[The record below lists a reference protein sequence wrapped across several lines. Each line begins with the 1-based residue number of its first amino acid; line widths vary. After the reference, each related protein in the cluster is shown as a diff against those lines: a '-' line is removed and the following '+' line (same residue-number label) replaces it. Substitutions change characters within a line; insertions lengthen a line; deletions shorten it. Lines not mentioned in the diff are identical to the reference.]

1 MKRKFISAML
11 FGALVMAPAAT
22 FVGCADYDDDIEQ
35 LQGQIT
41 TNATTLDQLTKEKMA
56 NVEKEIDALKAA
68 EAQLKEELSK
78 AQTDG
83 DAATLAAAQ
92 KLVADAQAEL
102 QKALDAAN
110 GDITEVNGK
119 VSALDVR
126 LKAAEGKLDNIDAL
140 LAADGKVT
148 LAINEAQALAE
159 KAYALAEQTAGT
171 AAENKESIKNV
182 ADNLK
187 TIKES
192 LEQQINVLSDK
203 VDELS
208 KSLAKQN
215 SDLTAQIGA
224 LENQLKEAKEG
235 NSANAEKILA
245 NEDKINEIKTQI
257 EGLQNQID
265 TNKQQVETLQSNIQT
280 QLDGII
286 NKQGGMETS
295 ISTLQQANTDLATR
309 MTTAETKL
317 DTQEQLISSIQNT
330 LGTKADASKVDELKN
345 YIDQKL
351 GQLTPGGQEGDQ
363 SSTVSGLIT
372 AIQSDITHID
382 GELTKI
388 NGRID
393 AVEGL
398 VNVLFTDLSNLITG
412 VIYQDAKFDM
422 VYGQMTAAGLQAS
435 NWTAATSQMTQAND
449 NKVYFPSKSN
459 PKAVTRVMNHWDM
472 QKTGG
477 YLYAT
482 INPSTIDF
490 NGSSLN
496 LVDSEDKPHSQYKLG
511 AAETANVK
519 LTRAAS
525 KNGLYQFEIKSLFP
539 DHNPTAPVN
548 NDHVVY
554 ALQSSYKG
562 HDNVTDEVGNTENKE
577 VTRKVYSKY
586 DIQLNPTVAARVGY
600 NEFEIPEIEA
610 KPHTGSGYTWAG
622 VVEEKYN
629 FAFDAV
635 DANMVVDFTLKTDK
649 PVYAKY
655 IECNAQVGGGAS
667 VVNSANTKGL
677 GQAMTAENEYFN
689 KVTVDL
695 SQCLNQT
702 VAFDY
707 YIWNYDGSVE
717 KKIYMIYVTR
727 PMINAETITET
738 VKPTGNAD
746 QTHTTK
752 FNETACMKDKNDIW
766 KSNVSNFRIEN
777 VQGAALKSVS
787 LVNAQGAAVNT
798 VNAAQFADYTN
809 ITNHANVKGLTYVYD
824 PSQLEYGKEYSFD
837 VVFYKHNGSDNFLV
851 NKVTVKYSLSS
862 FGQDCALLIS
872 PLDKAFSATNDGV
885 TTLYTDKTSA
895 DGTEFYANFNMDWGT
910 TIAWATYATDAN
922 GNGYA
927 TYKLNASFN
936 HLERVNAEGCYAA
949 FKDVTNYY
957 VGTPNDRSAYATK
970 NGVWFEKNAAGEV
983 VVNAPLIAVTKKD
996 VNGNHTGFVYDMK
1009 VGIKHFGLTNLWYA
1023 GLQKDFKLVFK
1034 SPIYNARNLSV
1045 ATKTVGYPGEM
1056 TINNNDIVGYDPSKS
1071 GDVKINVLGG
1081 AAQDD
1086 RIAKMEVKLV
1096 DTHKAGY
1103 LEDYKLIDASG
1114 AEAVD
1119 GLDAVG
1125 IYVKAGGLT
1134 ALQGADDIHF
1144 NLIITDVFG
1153 CVKTVPFTVHL
1164 DPNHLPSAIRRH

>member
-187 TIKES
+187 TVKES
-192 LEQQINVLSDK
+192 LEKQINVLSDK

-235 NSANAEKILA
+235 SSANAEKILA
-245 NEDKINEIKTQI
+245 NEGKINEIKTQI

-265 TNKQQVETLQSNIQT
+265 TNKQEVETLQSNIQT
-280 QLDGII
+280 QLNGII
-286 NKQGGMETS
+286 SKQGGMETS
-295 ISTLQQANTDLATR
+295 ISDLQQANTDLATR

-317 DTQEQLISSIQNT
+317 NTQDQLISSIQT
-330 LGTKADASKVDELKN
+330 ALGTKADASKLDDLKN

-372 AIQSDITHID
+372 AIQGDITRID

-388 NGRID
+388 NGRLD
-393 AVEGL
+393 DVEGL

-412 VIYQDAKFDM
+412 VIYQDAHFDM

-435 NWTAATSQMTQAND
+435 NWTAATSQMTQTND

-459 PKAVTRVMNHWDM
+459 PKAVTRVMNTWNM

-496 LVDSEDKPHSQYKLG
+496 LVDSEDKAHSQYKLG
-511 AAETANVK
+511 TAETANVK

-525 KNGLYQFEIKSLFP
+525 KNGLYQFEIQSLFP
-539 DHNPTAPVN
+539 DNSASAPVN

-562 HDNVTDEVGNTENKE
+562 HDNVTDEEGNTENKE

-600 NEFEIPEIEA
+600 NEFEIPEIVA
-610 KPHTGSGYTWAG
+610 KPHTGTGTTWAG
-622 VVEEKYN
+622 VAEEKYN

-635 DANMVVDFTLKTDK
+635 EANMVVDFTLKTDK

-727 PMINAETITET
+727 PMISAETITET
-738 VKPTGNAD
+738 FKPTSSSVQNVWNT
-746 QTHTTK
+746 QFK
-752 FNETACMKDKNDIW
+752 NTACMKDKKDLW
-766 KSNVSNFRIEN
+766 KNNVSNFRIEN
-777 VQGAALKSVS
+777 VQGTAVQNVS
-787 LVNAQGAAVNT
+787 LHKSDGTSINVNAS
-798 VNAAQFADYTN
+798 QFNDYTN
-809 ITNHANVKGLTYVYD
+809 ISDPDKVDDLNLQYD
-824 PSQLEYGKEYSFD
+824 PSQMEYGKEYSFD
-837 VVFYKHNGSDNFLV
+837 VVFYKHNGSDNHLV
-851 NKVTVKYSLSS
+851 NKVTVKYSLAS
-862 FGQDCALLIS
+862 FGNDCASLIS
-872 PLDKAFSATNDGV
+872 PLEKAF
-885 TTLYTDKTSA
+885 
-895 DGTEFYANFNMDWGT
+895 DGTTYVGNEVAFGSDWGT
-910 TIAWATYATDAN
+910 TIAWATYATDTN
-922 GNGYA
+922 GEGYA

-936 HLERVNAEGCYAA
+936 HLDRVENGCYAA
-949 FKDVTNYY
+949 FKDVTNYNPDFY
-957 VGTPNDRSAYATK
+957 TSLDQYRTK

-983 VVNAPLIAVTKKD
+983 VVNAPLIAVSKKEGD
-996 VNGNHTGFVYDMK
+996 KHVGFVYDMK

-1023 GLQKDFKLVFK
+1023 GLQQSFKLVFK

-1071 GDVKINVLGG
+1071 GDVKINFLGG

-1103 LEDYKLIDASG
+1103 LEDYKLVDASG
-1114 AEAVD
+1114 AEAVN
-1119 GLDAVG
+1119 GLDAEG

-1144 NLIITDVFG
+1144 NLVITDVFG